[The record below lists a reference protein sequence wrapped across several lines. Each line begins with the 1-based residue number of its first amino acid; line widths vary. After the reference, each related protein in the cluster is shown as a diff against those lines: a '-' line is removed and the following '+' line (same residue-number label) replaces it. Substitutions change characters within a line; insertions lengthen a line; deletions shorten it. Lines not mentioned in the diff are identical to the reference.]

1 MRDEKFERTMEA
13 WAKHETSSAP
23 EMRPT
28 VEMYRMVE
36 ARRKPGIL
44 AKLLTRRAVWAT
56 AVASLMV
63 LTVLYVRLY
72 DPFMLF
78 APPPSQEVAYV
89 GLRAGFAAQK
99 GRIVIGAA
107 VPSRSG
113 PKGAPPI
120 LAQLVLQSQ
129 EADSPFVRALD
140 LQNPPDQAVTLTSAD
155 NYRLVLE
162 PVKDSYV
169 YVFQLTS
176 SGVLVK
182 LFPNETYHPA
192 QNPVR
197 QGQLHYLP
205 SQPNWFYLG
214 QEKGEERLYIVAS
227 TEPLPQL
234 EEGHSEYSA
243 ADEGPRKQRL
253 LSTLVEA
260 LETIKDTRADTAAG
274 WAFSFDHPLS
284 RAIPLPE

>member
-13 WAKHETSSAP
+13 WAKHETLSAP

-28 VEMYRMVE
+28 VEMYDMVE
-36 ARRKPGIL
+36 AKRKPGLL
-44 AKLLTRRAVWAT
+44 ATLLSRRIVWAT

-63 LTVLYVRLY
+63 LAVLYVRFY
-72 DPFMLF
+72 DPFMLS
-78 APPPSQEVAYV
+78 APPPGQEAAYV

-99 GRIVIGAA
+99 GGTVISTA

-113 PKGAPPI
+113 PKKAPAI
-120 LAQLVLQSQ
+120 LAQLLLQFQ
-129 EADSPFVRALD
+129 EPNSPSVQAVD
-140 LQNPPDQAVTLTSAD
+140 LQNPPHQAVTLTSAD

-162 PVKDSYV
+162 PVKDGYV
-169 YVFQLTS
+169 YAFQSTP

-197 QGQLHYLP
+197 QGQLYYLP
-205 SQPNWFYLG
+205 SEPNWFYLG
-214 QEKGEERLYIVAS
+214 QGKGEERLYIVAS
-227 TEPLPQL
+227 AEPLPEL

-260 LETIKDTRADTAAG
+260 LETFQITPTGTAAG
-274 WAFSFDHPLS
+274 WAFSIDHP
-284 RAIPLPE
+284 

>member
-1 MRDEKFERTMEA
+1 MRDEKFEKTMEA
-13 WAKHETSSAP
+13 WVKHETLSAP
-23 EMRPT
+23 EMHPT

-36 ARRKPGIL
+36 ARGKPGIL
-44 AKLLTRRAVWAT
+44 ANLFSRRALWAT

-72 DPFMLF
+72 DPFRLF
-78 APPPSQEVAYV
+78 APPPAPEVAYV
-89 GLRAGFAAQK
+89 GLRAAFASEK
-99 GRIVIGAA
+99 GRIVIGTAG
-107 VPSRSG
+107 PSRGG
-113 PKGAPPI
+113 PKKEPTI

-129 EADSPFVRALD
+129 EPDSPFVQAVD
-140 LQNPPDQAVTLTSAD
+140 MQNPPHEAIKLTSAD

-162 PVKDSYV
+162 PVKDGYV

-176 SGVLVK
+176 PGVLVK

-192 QNPVR
+192 RNPVR

-205 SQPNWFYLG
+205 SEPNWFYLS
-214 QEKGEERLYIVAS
+214 QEKGEERLYVVAS
-227 TEPLPQL
+227 REPLPQL
-234 EEGHSEYSA
+234 EDGHSEYSA

-260 LETIKDTRADTAAG
+260 LETINETHADTAAG
-274 WAFSFDHPLS
+274 WVFSIDH
-284 RAIPLPE
+284 R

>member
-1 MRDEKFERTMEA
+1 MRDEKFEKTMEA
-13 WAKHETSSAP
+13 WAKHETLSAP

-28 VEMYRMVE
+28 AEMYRMVE

-44 AKLLTRRAVWAT
+44 TILFSRRAVWAT
-56 AVASLMV
+56 AVTSLMV
-63 LTVLYVRLY
+63 LMVLYVRLY
-72 DPFMLF
+72 DPFRLF
-78 APPPSQEVAYV
+78 APPPVQEVAYV

-99 GRIVIGAA
+99 GVIVIGTS
-107 VPSRSG
+107 VPSRGG
-113 PKGAPPI
+113 PKKAPPI
-120 LAQLVLQSQ
+120 LARLVLQSQ
-129 EADSPFVRALD
+129 EPDSPFVQALD

-162 PVKDSYV
+162 PVKDGYV
-169 YVFQLTS
+169 YVFQFTS

-182 LFPNETYHPA
+182 LFPNETYNPA

-197 QGQLHYLP
+197 QGQSHYLP

-234 EEGHSEYSA
+234 EEGHSQYSA
-243 ADEGPRKQRL
+243 ADEGSRKQQLLSRL
-253 LSTLVEA
+253 LEA
-260 LETIKDTRADTAAG
+260 LETIQDTHADTAAG
-274 WAFSFDHPLS
+274 WVFSFHH
-284 RAIPLPE
+284 R